1 MSRATQWIALKRLG
15 LSDTAAAV
23 VMGHAM
29 AESACE
35 PNRVQGDSDPAR
47 TKSIVYT
54 KWVDSGYVTR
64 DEFIR
69 NGPNG
74 GGYGW
79 LQWTAHDRKAGL
91 YDLAKSWGCQSA
103 AKNSR
108 SSGFGWSYTR
118 RGMRRC

>member
-79 LQWTAHDRKAGL
+79 LAVRPAGDAEL
-91 YDLAKSWGCQSA
+91 SGTDGEARYKERAGYLA
-103 AKNSR
+103 
-108 SSGFGWSYTR
+108 
-118 RGMRRC
+118 